1 MNKQNST
8 AIEQAVESEIVQQ
21 NVGSIEAI
29 SRNIGDRIKI
39 VDRVHSLLNARI
51 VPERDIKVIGG
62 KPRRTI
68 NFARICRRIVG
79 GDVTYRRD
87 PKTDLPYR
95 KIDQQD
101 EQGRFYTYT
110 CSCVWSLPWGE
121 RVEGIGMVSSRN
133 PFLGIEND
141 EFKDVGDVNE
151 THIAQFCVTEAFKQ
165 AIFVGLGFPK
175 DITKEE
181 LLKYGIDS
189 SKAGGHD
196 FNSARGAQGG
206 SKDGSQETKDNRA
219 EIGRLCRE
227 LFEAG
232 YKDEKGVEPIDYDD
246 VLRMATKNDSTNWPG
261 WKAVAKISE
270 KSLARTLHDV
280 KEVHTKFMADK
291 G

>member
-165 AIFVGLGFPK
+165 AIFVGLGILAVKRFRPRTTPLVR
-175 DITKEE
+175 I
-181 LLKYGIDS
+181 
-189 SKAGGHD
+189 
-196 FNSARGAQGG
+196 
-206 SKDGSQETKDNRA
+206 
-219 EIGRLCRE
+219 RLP
-227 LFEAG
+227 AAP
-232 YKDEKGVEPIDYDD
+232 V
-246 VLRMATKNDSTNWPG
+246 
-261 WKAVAKISE
+261 
-270 KSLARTLHDV
+270 
-280 KEVHTKFMADK
+280 
-291 G
+291 